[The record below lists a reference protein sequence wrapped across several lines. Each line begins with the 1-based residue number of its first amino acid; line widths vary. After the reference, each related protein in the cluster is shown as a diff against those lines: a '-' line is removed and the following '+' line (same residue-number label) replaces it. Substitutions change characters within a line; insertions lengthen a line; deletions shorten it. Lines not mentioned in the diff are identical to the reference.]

1 MSLAK
6 SKDEKTELVSARCNS
21 QVKNVLA
28 RLSQTEHLSMS
39 EIITKSILEYYR
51 RHFPNQS
58 FLQTEQE
65 LFGRYNSGRRDL
77 SIQRKQYLKEVLG
90 AKHRSG

>member
-6 SKDEKTELVSARCNS
+6 SKNEKKELLSARCNS
-21 QVKNVLA
+21 HVKEVLTQ
-28 RLSQTEHLSMS
+28 LSQTEHLAMS
-39 EIITKSILEYYR
+39 EIITKSILEYYQ

-58 FLQTEQE
+58 FLKTEQE
-65 LFGRYNSGRRDL
+65 LFGRYNSGKRDL
-77 SIQRKQYLKEVLG
+77 SINRKQYLKEGLG